1 MKKGVIVF
9 SILILI
15 IGIIF
20 LRNLALA
27 REYWLFIA
35 ICFALLLLITL
46 YHIKNNKLGI
56 EDLLLSNQLRNV
68 FEKRD
73 KKIRRNLKFSIR
85 KGRREGLVIL
95 GKVQRYEDKRQ
106 YADSTESKKEDG
118 KGLFNMFD

>member
-95 GKVQRYEDKRQ
+95 GKDQRYEDKRQ

>member
-46 YHIKNNKLGI
+46 HHIKNNKLGI

-95 GKVQRYEDKRQ
+95 GKDQRYEDKRQ